1 MQIKDMFAKK
11 IDREIQGVIIVGQ
24 GEETNVSQE
33 LEEYVVTRELQ
44 KHFADFF
51 NAYKKSIDGNT
62 PKMGVWIS
70 GFFGSGKSHFL
81 KILSYLL
88 DNKLVGDKHAIDY
101 FIDDK
106 KITDNKVLSDMQLA
120 ANIPADV
127 VLFNIDSKSESNG
140 KQNKDAIV
148 NVFLKVFNE
157 MQGFCGSMPHIAD
170 LERRLVE
177 VGRFDEFKEAFEDEY
192 GDPWEE
198 SRKDFDF
205 IQDSVVDAL
214 VSMDYMSEAAAR
226 NWCEKAIEPYTISI
240 EDFAKRV
247 KAYID
252 SKEENHHVVFLVD
265 EIGQYIGDD
274 SKLMLNLQTVTEE
287 LGKECLGRAW
297 VIVTSQQDI
306 DSITKVKGNDFSKIQ
321 GRFDTRLSLS
331 SANVDAVIKKRILD
345 KTDTAAQTLRLLYE
359 QKATIIKNLIVFN
372 DSAEKKL
379 YADENDFTESYPFV
393 PYQFNLLASVLTSIR
408 THGASGKH
416 LSEGERSMLA
426 LFKESASTLKEKEM
440 GVIVPFHR
448 FYDALENFLD
458 HSHKGVISKA
468 YSNSYIN
475 PEQKDSDVFAI
486 NVLKTLFMI
495 KYVMEIESNI
505 DNITSLM
512 IENIDDDRIEL
523 KGKVEEAIKI
533 LMSQML
539 VQKNGNLYVFL
550 TDEEQEINNEIEK
563 ENVEMSEVI
572 TKISEM
578 IFEDIFTEKKYR
590 YPEFGGRYS
599 FSFNQIVDDRPYK
612 SNQTCDIG
620 LRILTPWYDGGM
632 DDATLRMMS
641 GQCRE
646 VLVVLPNDDEFLTEM
661 RAYLKIEGFLRKN
674 TSAKLAKY
682 EEIKETKRVEMR
694 ERNDNAKLYLT
705 EGLKEAT
712 IYVNGVIARLSSK
725 EVNNKISEAIGRLV
739 QTVFHKLSY
748 IDTAMGE
755 SDIRK
760 LLQSTNQMQMQLG
773 GGTVA
778 NTHALDDVQG
788 YIAMNSRNHMKTS
801 MKSVKDRF
809 MKAPYGFVE
818 DDINW
823 LVACLFKRGDLS
835 FNVNGISVNLN
846 NKSEDDIISYI
857 TKKAFVEKLLMEER
871 VRVSEKD
878 KKAVRDVMKEVFN
891 TTVTTEDE
899 DSIMKDFQRSSSN
912 MINEMDK
919 LEVYYKQYDYPGK
932 NVIDTGKR
940 LLKSVI
946 QISGALEFFS
956 YVSKYRE
963 TFFDMAEDYE
973 PVKTFFNGEQQNIFK
988 RSLDMLAIYDDSKTY
1003 IVDRELEEVIEKM
1016 RSILKQDK
1024 PYKNIPQLPELRE
1037 RFMERYSNILEE
1049 QSEPVKDSIKQDRSR
1064 VLEVLNTKSYK
1075 DEKLARYTNAFD
1087 ELLDGA
1093 EQCNNI
1099 STLRSF
1105 ADKADALKLRL
1116 LNEMTEEDNRIAQ
1129 EVAKRLKIEQEKRNE
1144 EAKQRGEEVKAE
1156 AFIEDVKQEFK
1167 VRTTKNISIKTVA
1180 KTASWRLESSEDIE
1194 KYLAI
1199 LRENLLKEIKED
1211 TIINIE
1217 L

>member
-120 ANIPADV
+120 ANVPADV

-252 SKEENHHVVFLVD
+252 SKGENHHVVFLVD

-379 YADENDFTESYPFV
+379 YANENDFTESYPFV

-533 LMSQML
+533 LMRQML

-612 SNQTCDIG
+612 ANQTCDIG

-641 GQCRE
+641 GQGRE

-661 RAYLKIEGFLRKN
+661 RAYLKIERFIRKN
-674 TSAKLAKY
+674 TSLKLAKY
-682 EEIKETKRVEMR
+682 ESIKETKNVEMR
-694 ERNDNAKLYLT
+694 ERNANAKLYLT

-712 IYVNGVIARLSSK
+712 VYVNGDIVHLSAK
-725 EVNNKISEAIGRLV
+725 EVNSKVNEALGRLV

-748 IDTAMGE
+748 IDTVMGE
-755 SDIRK
+755 ADIRK
-760 LLQSTNQMQMQLG
+760 LLHSTNQLQMLPE
-773 GGTVA
+773 GGTIA
-778 NTHALDDVQG
+778 NIHALDDVQG

-899 DSIMKDFQRSSSN
+899 DTIMKDFLRSSSN

-1075 DEKLARYTNAFD
+1075 DEKSARYTKAFD

-1093 EQCNNI
+1093 EKCNNI

-1129 EVAKRLKIEQEKRNE
+1129 EVAKRLRLEQEKRKE
-1144 EAKQRGEEVKAE
+1144 EAKQRGEEVKSE
-1156 AFIEDVKQEFK
+1156 TFIEDVKQEFK

-1194 KYLAI
+1194 RYLDI

>member
-51 NAYKKSIDGNT
+51 NAYKKSIDGTT

-120 ANIPADV
+120 ADIPADV

-157 MQGFCGSMPHIAD
+157 MQGFCSSMPHIAD

-192 GDPWEE
+192 GEPWEE

-205 IQDSVVDAL
+205 IQDSVVETL
-214 VSMDYMSEAAAR
+214 VNMDYMSEAAAR
-226 NWCEKAIEPYTISI
+226 NWCEKAIETYTISI

-247 KAYID
+247 KSYID
-252 SKEENHHVVFLVD
+252 SKGENHHVVFLVD

-359 QKATIIKNLIVFN
+359 QKSTIIKNLIVFN
-372 DSAEKKL
+372 DSVEKKL
-379 YADENDFTESYPFV
+379 YANENDFTESYPFV
-393 PYQFNLLASVLTSIR
+393 PYQFNLLANVLTSIR

-533 LMSQML
+533 LMNQML

-641 GQCRE
+641 GQGRE

-661 RAYLKIEGFLRKN
+661 RAYLKIERFIRKN
-674 TSAKLAKY
+674 TSLKLAKY
-682 EEIKETKRVEMR
+682 ESIKETKNVEMR
-694 ERNDNAKLYLT
+694 ERNANAKLYLT

-712 IYVNGVIARLSSK
+712 VYVNGDIVRLSAK
-725 EVNNKISEAIGRLV
+725 EVNSKVNEALGRLV
-739 QTVFHKLSY
+739 KTVFHKLSY

-755 SDIRK
+755 ADIRK
-760 LLQSTNQMQMQLG
+760 LLHSTNQLQMVPE
-773 GGTVA
+773 GGTIA
-778 NTHALDDVQG
+778 NIHALDDVQG

-818 DDINW
+818 DDIHW
-823 LVACLFKRGDLS
+823 LVACLFKRGDLA
-835 FNVNGISVNLN
+835 FNVNGIPVNLN

-891 TTVTTEDE
+891 TTVSTEDE
-899 DSIMKDFQRSSSN
+899 DSIMKDFKRSSLN

-932 NVIDTGKR
+932 NIIDTGKR

-988 RSLDMLAIYDDSKTY
+988 RSLDMLAIYEDSKTY
-1003 IVDRELEEVIEKM
+1003 IVDSDLEEVIEKM

-1049 QSEPVKDSIKQDRSR
+1049 QSEPVRDSIKQDRSR
-1064 VLEVLNTKSYK
+1064 VLEFLNTKSYK
-1075 DEKLARYTNAFD
+1075 DEKLTRYTKAFD

-1105 ADKADALKLRL
+1105 ADKAEALKLRL
-1116 LNEMTEEDNRIAQ
+1116 LNEMTAEDNRIAQ
-1129 EVAKRLKIEQEKRNE
+1129 EVAKRLKLEQEKRKE
-1144 EAKQRGEEVKAE
+1144 EAKKRGEEVKAE
-1156 AFIEDVKQEFK
+1156 SFVEEEKTAFK
-1167 VRTTKNISIKTVA
+1167 VRTTKNISIKAVA
-1180 KTASWRLESSEDIE
+1180 KTASWRLETSEDIE

>member
-88 DNKLVGDKHAIDY
+88 DNKLVGDKYAIDY

-712 IYVNGVIARLSSK
+712 IYVNGDIARLSSK

>member
-177 VGRFDEFKEAFEDEY
+177 VGRFDEFKDAFEDEY
-192 GDPWEE
+192 GDPWED

-247 KAYID
+247 KSYID
-252 SKEENHHVVFLVD
+252 SKGENHHVVFLVD

-379 YADENDFTESYPFV
+379 YANENDFTESYPFV

-426 LFKESASTLKEKEM
+426 LFKESASTLKEREM

-475 PEQKDSDVFAI
+475 PDQKDSDVFAI

-712 IYVNGVIARLSSK
+712 IYVNGDIARLSSK

-1144 EAKQRGEEVKAE
+1144 EAKQRGEKIKAE
-1156 AFIEDVKQEFK
+1156 AFIEDDKTAFK

>member
-533 LMSQML
+533 LMRQML
-539 VQKNGNLYVFL
+539 VQKNGNIYVFL

-712 IYVNGVIARLSSK
+712 IYVNGDIARLSSK

>member
-192 GDPWEE
+192 GDTWED

-247 KAYID
+247 KSYID
-252 SKEENHHVVFLVD
+252 SKGENHHVVFLVD

-379 YADENDFTESYPFV
+379 YANENDFTESYPFV

-599 FSFNQIVDDRPYK
+599 FSFNQILDDRPYK

-641 GQCRE
+641 GQGRE

-661 RAYLKIEGFLRKN
+661 RAYLKIERFIRKN
-674 TSAKLAKY
+674 TSLKLAKY
-682 EEIKETKRVEMR
+682 ESIKETKNVEMR
-694 ERNDNAKLYLT
+694 ERNANAKLYLT

-712 IYVNGVIARLSSK
+712 VYVNGDIVRLSAK
-725 EVNNKISEAIGRLV
+725 EVNSKVNEALGRLV

-755 SDIRK
+755 ADIRK
-760 LLQSTNQMQMQLG
+760 LLHSTNQLQMVPE
-773 GGTVA
+773 GGTIA

-823 LVACLFKRGDLS
+823 LVACLFKRGDIA

-857 TKKAFVEKLLMEER
+857 TKKSFVEKLLMEER

-891 TTVTTEDE
+891 TTVLTEDE

-1037 RFMERYSNILEE
+1037 RFMERYSYILEE

-1129 EVAKRLKIEQEKRNE
+1129 EVVKRLKLEQEKRNE

-1180 KTASWRLESSEDIE
+1180 KTSSWRLESSEDIE

>member
-51 NAYKKSIDGNT
+51 SAYKKSIDGTT

-81 KILSYLL
+81 KILSYIL

-101 FIDDK
+101 FLDDK

-120 ANIPADV
+120 ANVPADV

-157 MQGFCGSMPHIAD
+157 MQGFCSSMPHIAD

-192 GDPWEE
+192 GDSWEE

-226 NWCEKAIEPYTISI
+226 NWCEKAIEAYTISI

-252 SKEENHHVVFLVD
+252 SKGENHHVVFLVD

-372 DSAEKKL
+372 DSVEKKL
-379 YADENDFTESYPFV
+379 YANENDFTESYPFV
-393 PYQFNLLASVLTSIR
+393 PYQFNLLANVLTSIR

-426 LFKESASTLKEKEM
+426 LFKESASTLKDREM
-440 GVIVPFHR
+440 GVIIPFHR

-475 PEQKDSDVFAI
+475 PDQKDSDVFAI

-533 LMSQML
+533 LMRQML
-539 VQKNGNLYVFL
+539 VQKNGNIYVFL

-641 GQCRE
+641 GQGRE

-661 RAYLKIEGFLRKN
+661 RVYLKIERFIRKN
-674 TSAKLAKY
+674 TSLKLAKY
-682 EEIKETKRVEMR
+682 ESIKETKNVEMR
-694 ERNDNAKLYLT
+694 ERNANAKLYLI

-712 IYVNGVIARLSSK
+712 VYVNGDIVRLSAK
-725 EVNNKISEAIGRLV
+725 EVNSKVNEALGRLV

-760 LLQSTNQMQMQLG
+760 LLQSTNQMQMQLA

-823 LVACLFKRGDLS
+823 LVACLFKRGDLA

-891 TTVTTEDE
+891 TTVSTEDE
-899 DSIMKDFQRSSSN
+899 DSIMKDFKRSSSN

-988 RSLDMLAIYDDSKTY
+988 RSLDMLAIYEDSKTY

-1049 QSEPVKDSIKQDRSR
+1049 QSEPVRDSIKQDRSR

-1075 DEKLARYTNAFD
+1075 DEKLTRYTKAFD

-1105 ADKADALKLRL
+1105 ADKAEALKLRL

-1129 EVAKRLKIEQEKRNE
+1129 EVAKRLKLEQEKRKE
-1144 EAKQRGEEVKAE
+1144 EAGKRGEEVKAE

-1199 LRENLLKEIKED
+1199 LRENLMKEIKED

>member
-331 SANVDAVIKKRILD
+331 SANVDAVIKKRILY

-448 FYDALENFLD
+448 FYDALENFLG

-712 IYVNGVIARLSSK
+712 IYVNGDIARLSSK

>member
-712 IYVNGVIARLSSK
+712 IYVNGDIARLSSK

-1194 KYLAI
+1194 KYLAV

>member
-88 DNKLVGDKHAIDY
+88 DNKLVGDKYAIDY

-157 MQGFCGSMPHIAD
+157 MQGFCDSMPHIAD

-192 GDPWEE
+192 GDPWED

-247 KAYID
+247 KSYID
-252 SKEENHHVVFLVD
+252 SKGENHHVVFLVD

-379 YADENDFTESYPFV
+379 YANENDFTESYPFV

-533 LMSQML
+533 LMNQML

-641 GQCRE
+641 GQGRE

-661 RAYLKIEGFLRKN
+661 RAYLKIERFIRKN
-674 TSAKLAKY
+674 TSLKLAKY
-682 EEIKETKRVEMR
+682 ESIKETKNVEMR
-694 ERNDNAKLYLT
+694 ERNANAKLYLT

-712 IYVNGVIARLSSK
+712 VYVNGDIVRLSAK
-725 EVNNKISEAIGRLV
+725 EVNSKVNEALGRLV

-755 SDIRK
+755 ADIRK
-760 LLQSTNQMQMQLG
+760 LLHSTNQLQMVPE
-773 GGTVA
+773 GGTIA

-823 LVACLFKRGDLS
+823 LVACLFKRGDLA

-899 DSIMKDFQRSSSN
+899 DTIMKDFQRSSSN

-1129 EVAKRLKIEQEKRNE
+1129 EVAKRLKLEQEKRNE

>member
-247 KAYID
+247 KSYID
-252 SKEENHHVVFLVD
+252 SKGENHHVVFLVD

-379 YADENDFTESYPFV
+379 YANENDFTESYPFV

-533 LMSQML
+533 LMRQML

-641 GQCRE
+641 GQGRE

-661 RAYLKIEGFLRKN
+661 RAYLKIERFIRKN
-674 TSAKLAKY
+674 TSLKLAKY
-682 EEIKETKRVEMR
+682 ESIKETKNVEMR
-694 ERNDNAKLYLT
+694 ERNANAKLYLT

-712 IYVNGVIARLSSK
+712 VYVNGDIVRLSAK
-725 EVNNKISEAIGRLV
+725 EVNSKVNEALGRLV

-755 SDIRK
+755 ADIRK
-760 LLQSTNQMQMQLG
+760 LLHSTNQLQMVPE
-773 GGTVA
+773 GGTIA

-823 LVACLFKRGDLS
+823 LVACLFKRGDLA

-871 VRVSEKD
+871 MRVSEKD

-899 DSIMKDFQRSSSN
+899 DTIMKDFLRSSSN

-1116 LNEMTEEDNRIAQ
+1116 LNEMTEEDDRIAQ
-1129 EVAKRLKIEQEKRNE
+1129 EVAKRLKLEQEKRNE
-1144 EAKQRGEEVKAE
+1144 EAKQRGEKIKEE

-1194 KYLAI
+1194 RYLAI

>member
-247 KAYID
+247 KSYID
-252 SKEENHHVVFLVD
+252 SKGENHHVVFLVD

-641 GQCRE
+641 GQGRE

-661 RAYLKIEGFLRKN
+661 RAYLKIERFIRKN
-674 TSAKLAKY
+674 TSLKLAKY
-682 EEIKETKRVEMR
+682 ESIKETKNVEMR
-694 ERNDNAKLYLT
+694 ERNANAKLYLT

-712 IYVNGVIARLSSK
+712 VYVNGDIVRLSAK
-725 EVNNKISEAIGRLV
+725 EVNSKVNEALGRLV

-755 SDIRK
+755 ADIRK
-760 LLQSTNQMQMQLG
+760 LLHSTNQLQMVPE
-773 GGTVA
+773 GGTIA

-823 LVACLFKRGDLS
+823 LVACLFKRGDIA

-857 TKKAFVEKLLMEER
+857 TKKSFVEKLLMEER

-891 TTVTTEDE
+891 TTVLTEDE

-1129 EVAKRLKIEQEKRNE
+1129 EVVKRLKLEQEKRNE

>member
-44 KHFADFF
+44 KHFTDFF

-177 VGRFDEFKEAFEDEY
+177 VGRFDEFKDAFEDEY
-192 GDPWEE
+192 GDPWED

-252 SKEENHHVVFLVD
+252 SKGENHHVVFLVD

-379 YADENDFTESYPFV
+379 YANENDFTESYPFV

-426 LFKESASTLKEKEM
+426 LFKESASTLKEREM

-475 PEQKDSDVFAI
+475 PDQKDSDVFAI

-533 LMSQML
+533 LMNQML

-641 GQCRE
+641 GQGRE

-661 RAYLKIEGFLRKN
+661 RAYLKIERFIRKN
-674 TSAKLAKY
+674 TSLKLNA
-682 EEIKETKRVEMR
+682 
-694 ERNDNAKLYLT
+694 NAKLYLT

-712 IYVNGVIARLSSK
+712 VYVNGDIVRLSAK
-725 EVNNKISEAIGRLV
+725 EVNSKVNEALGRLV

-755 SDIRK
+755 ADIRK
-760 LLQSTNQMQMQLG
+760 LLHSTNQLQMVPE
-773 GGTVA
+773 GGTIA
-778 NTHALDDVQG
+778 NIHALDDVQG

-899 DSIMKDFQRSSSN
+899 DTIMKDFLRSSSN

-1116 LNEMTEEDNRIAQ
+1116 LNEMTEEDDRIAQ
-1129 EVAKRLKIEQEKRNE
+1129 EVAKRLKLEQEKINE
-1144 EAKQRGEEVKAE
+1144 EAKQRGEKIKEE